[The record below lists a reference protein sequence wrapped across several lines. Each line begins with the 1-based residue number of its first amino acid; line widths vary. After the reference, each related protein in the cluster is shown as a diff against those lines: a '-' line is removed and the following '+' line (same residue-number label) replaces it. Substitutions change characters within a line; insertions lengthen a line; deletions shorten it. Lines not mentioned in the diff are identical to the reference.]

1 MGIATGLAKV
11 FRPRTRSI
19 PKTPATQ
26 AIPLGAQRFIDS
38 NLIKAGAASGVT
50 FGAGLPLALSDP
62 KQVGTSFARLQIS
75 LEDGFDKIRSS
86 VEDVTRIPQVYF
98 MEVEQAYKDE
108 IQRQQE
114 LKNIEEF
121 GDPRGEEIVVPPT
134 IEEQALKPVSLFFA
148 EGGELDMQGDMMQ
161 PQMQPEMPMGEVSQ
175 MEVQEAQQGLVQILQ
190 VIETL
195 IQQGLSEDEII
206 ALLAQYGIT
215 EAELEQAAQVLG
227 VDMEQ
232 LLGGAQ
238 MEQPQ
243 MEVPQ
248 QPMMMAN
255 GGPASPQEM
264 FEALPLPLKDGYKIA
279 LDDSSYLVKDR
290 DTAFGPNGEIIG
302 DLVQVSSYLSQLPQ
316 KYNSLLAQKS
326 EAEKMNRRNI
336 GANIFEMPASVVY
349 PEGSSFGDS
358 MRENRANRAMN
369 QKEMALTPGEMIFID
384 AYESHFNPKKMANGG
399 ALSDKDIAIARSML
413 TPDNEPMFQSRS
425 PEGQIFSLNNRIQN
439 LMTSYDMLVRNN
451 EFERAQEVADEIDE
465 VQQQIIAIQSQNVQ
479 QTLRIP
485 PMIPNKPGITPMP
498 PIAPK
503 GMGLGQ
509 KKN

>member
-11 FRPRTRSI
+11 FSPRTRSI
-19 PKTPATQ
+19 PKTPASQ
-26 AIPLGAQRFIDS
+26 AIPLGAKRFIDP
-38 NLIKAGAASGVT
+38 NLAKAGIAAGVT

-62 KQVGTSFARLQIS
+62 KQVGASFAKMQIS
-75 LEDGFDKIRSS
+75 LQDGFEKIRSS
-86 VEDVTRIPQVYF
+86 VEDVSQIPQLYF

-121 GDPRGEEIVVPPT
+121 GSPEEPIVLPP
-134 IEEQALKPVSLFFA
+134 EEEGLKPVSLMFA
-148 EGGELDMQGDMMQ
+148 EGGEIDMSYEAAPLDTLNMQMAQLSADSLANTIIPGIPNGVTKEDSFEDAFQKARQALGPGMIFMYKLQGAPYFKRYTTDFKEEVERKNMQEGGELDMKGDMMQ

-206 ALLAQYGIT
+206 AFLAQYGIT

-227 VDMEQ
+227 VDMAQ

-255 GGPASPQEM
+255 GG
-264 FEALPLPLKDGYKIA
+264 
-279 LDDSSYLVKDR
+279 
-290 DTAFGPNGEIIG
+290 
-302 DLVQVSSYLSQLPQ
+302 
-316 KYNSLLAQKS
+316 
-326 EAEKMNRRNI
+326 
-336 GANIFEMPASVVY
+336 
-349 PEGSSFGDS
+349 
-358 MRENRANRAMN
+358 
-369 QKEMALTPGEMIFID
+369 
-384 AYESHFNPKKMANGG
+384 
-399 ALSDKDIAIARSML
+399 ALSNQDIAIAQSML

-425 PEGQIFSLNNRIQN
+425 PEGQIFSLNNRIEN
-439 LMTSYDMLVRNN
+439 LMTSYEMLLRNN
-451 EFERAQEVADEIDE
+451 EFERAQEVADQIDE

-479 QTLRIP
+479 Q
-485 PMIPNKPGITPMP
+485 M
-498 PIAPK
+498 

>member
-11 FRPRTRSI
+11 FSPRTRSI

-26 AIPLGAQRFIDS
+26 AIPLGAKRFIDP
-38 NLIKAGAASGVT
+38 NLAKAGIAGTVA
-50 FGAGLPLALSDP
+50 FGAVLPAALSDP
-62 KQVGTSFARLQIS
+62 IQVGKSFARLQIS
-75 LEDGFDKIRSS
+75 LQDGFDTIRSS
-86 VEDVTRIPQVYF
+86 VEDVTRIPQIYF

-121 GDPRGEEIVVPPT
+121 GDPRGEEIVLPPT
-134 IEEQALKPVSLFFA
+134 IEEQALKPVSVMFA
-148 EGGELDMQGDMMQ
+148 EGGELDMQGDM
-161 PQMQPEMPMGEVSQ
+161 MQPEMPMGEVSQ

-206 ALLAQYGIT
+206 AFLAQYGIT

-243 MEVPQ
+243 MEAPQ

-255 GGPASPQEM
+255 GG
-264 FEALPLPLKDGYKIA
+264 
-279 LDDSSYLVKDR
+279 
-290 DTAFGPNGEIIG
+290 
-302 DLVQVSSYLSQLPQ
+302 
-316 KYNSLLAQKS
+316 
-326 EAEKMNRRNI
+326 
-336 GANIFEMPASVVY
+336 
-349 PEGSSFGDS
+349 
-358 MRENRANRAMN
+358 
-369 QKEMALTPGEMIFID
+369 
-384 AYESHFNPKKMANGG
+384 
-399 ALSDKDIAIARSML
+399 ALSNQDIAIAQSML

-425 PEGQIFSLNNRIQN
+425 PEEQIFSLNNRIQN

-451 EFERAQEVADEIDE
+451 EFERAQEVADQIDE
-465 VQQQIIAIQSQNVQ
+465 VQQQIIAIQSQNVPQ
-479 QTLRIP
+479 
-485 PMIPNKPGITPMP
+485 M
-498 PIAPK
+498 

>member
-11 FRPRTRSI
+11 FSPRTRSI
-19 PKTPATQ
+19 PKTPASQ
-26 AIPLGAQRFIDS
+26 AIPLGAKRFIDP
-38 NLIKAGAASGVT
+38 NLAKAGIAAGVT

-62 KQVGTSFARLQIS
+62 KQVGASFAKMQIS
-75 LEDGFDKIRSS
+75 LQDGFEKIRSS
-86 VEDVTRIPQVYF
+86 VEDVSQIPQLYF

-121 GDPRGEEIVVPPT
+121 GSPEEPIVLPP
-134 IEEQALKPVSLFFA
+134 EEEGLKPVSLMFA
-148 EGGELDMQGDMMQ
+148 EGGEIDMSYEAAPLDTLNMQMAQLSADSLANTIIPGIPNGVTKEDSFEDAFQKARQALGPGMIFMYKLQGEPNFKRYTTDFKEEVERKNMQEGGELDMQGDMMQ

-206 ALLAQYGIT
+206 AFLAQYGIT

-227 VDMEQ
+227 VDMAQ

-255 GGPASPQEM
+255 GG
-264 FEALPLPLKDGYKIA
+264 
-279 LDDSSYLVKDR
+279 
-290 DTAFGPNGEIIG
+290 
-302 DLVQVSSYLSQLPQ
+302 
-316 KYNSLLAQKS
+316 
-326 EAEKMNRRNI
+326 
-336 GANIFEMPASVVY
+336 
-349 PEGSSFGDS
+349 
-358 MRENRANRAMN
+358 
-369 QKEMALTPGEMIFID
+369 
-384 AYESHFNPKKMANGG
+384 
-399 ALSDKDIAIARSML
+399 ALSNQDIAIAQSML

-425 PEGQIFSLNNRIQN
+425 PEGQIFSLNNRIEN
-439 LMTSYDMLVRNN
+439 LMTSYEMLLRNN
-451 EFERAQEVADEIDE
+451 EFERAQEVADQIDE

-479 QTLRIP
+479 Q
-485 PMIPNKPGITPMP
+485 M
-498 PIAPK
+498 

>member
-11 FRPRTRSI
+11 FSPRTRSI

-26 AIPLGAQRFIDS
+26 AIPLGAKRFIDP
-38 NLIKAGAASGVT
+38 NLAKAGIAAGVT
-50 FGAGLPLALSDP
+50 FGAGLPLALSAP
-62 KQVGTSFARLQIS
+62 KQVGARFAKMQIS
-75 LEDGFDKIRSS
+75 LQDGFEKIRSS
-86 VEDVTRIPQVYF
+86 VEDVSQIPQLYF

-121 GDPRGEEIVVPPT
+121 GSPEEPIVLPP
-134 IEEQALKPVSLFFA
+134 EEEGLKPVSLMFA
-148 EGGELDMQGDMMQ
+148 EGGEIDMSYEAAPLDTLNMQMAQLSADSLANTIIPGIPNGVTKEDSFEDAFQKARQALGPGMIFMYKLQGEPNFKRYTTDFKEEVERKNMQEGGELDMQGDMMQ

-206 ALLAQYGIT
+206 AFLAQYGIT

-227 VDMEQ
+227 VDMAQ

-255 GGPASPQEM
+255 GC
-264 FEALPLPLKDGYKIA
+264 ALSNQDIA
-279 LDDSSYLVKDR
+279 L
-290 DTAFGPNGEIIG
+290 
-302 DLVQVSSYLSQLPQ
+302 
-316 KYNSLLAQKS
+316 AQ
-326 EAEKMNRRNI
+326 
-336 GANIFEMPASVVY
+336 
-349 PEGSSFGDS
+349 
-358 MRENRANRAMN
+358 
-369 QKEMALTPGEMIFID
+369 
-384 AYESHFNPKKMANGG
+384 
-399 ALSDKDIAIARSML
+399 SML

-425 PEGQIFSLNNRIQN
+425 PEGQIFSLNNRIEN
-439 LMTSYDMLVRNN
+439 LMTSYEMLLRNN
-451 EFERAQEVADEIDE
+451 EFERAQEVADQIDE

-479 QTLRIP
+479 Q
-485 PMIPNKPGITPMP
+485 M
-498 PIAPK
+498 

>member
-11 FRPRTRSI
+11 FSPRTRSI

-26 AIPLGAQRFIDS
+26 AIPLGAKRFIDP
-38 NLIKAGAASGVT
+38 NLAKAGIAAGVT

-62 KQVGTSFARLQIS
+62 KQVGASFAKMQIS
-75 LEDGFDKIRSS
+75 LQDGFEKIRSS
-86 VEDVTRIPQVYF
+86 VEDVSQIPQLYF

-121 GDPRGEEIVVPPT
+121 GSPEEPIVLPP
-134 IEEQALKPVSLFFA
+134 EEEGLKPVSLMFA
-148 EGGELDMQGDMMQ
+148 EGGEIDMSYEAAPLDTLNMQMAQLSADSLANTIIPGIPNGVTKEDSFEDAFQKARQALGPGMIFMYKLQGEPNFKRYTTDFKEEVERKNMQEGGELDMQGDMMQ

-206 ALLAQYGIT
+206 AFLAQYGIT

-227 VDMEQ
+227 VDMAQ

-255 GGPASPQEM
+255 GG
-264 FEALPLPLKDGYKIA
+264 
-279 LDDSSYLVKDR
+279 
-290 DTAFGPNGEIIG
+290 
-302 DLVQVSSYLSQLPQ
+302 
-316 KYNSLLAQKS
+316 
-326 EAEKMNRRNI
+326 
-336 GANIFEMPASVVY
+336 
-349 PEGSSFGDS
+349 
-358 MRENRANRAMN
+358 
-369 QKEMALTPGEMIFID
+369 
-384 AYESHFNPKKMANGG
+384 
-399 ALSDKDIAIARSML
+399 ALSTQDIAIAQSML

-425 PEGQIFSLNNRIQN
+425 PEGQIFSLNNRIEN
-439 LMTSYDMLVRNN
+439 LMTSYEMLLRNN
-451 EFERAQEVADEIDE
+451 EFERAQEVADQIDE

-479 QTLRIP
+479 Q
-485 PMIPNKPGITPMP
+485 M
-498 PIAPK
+498 

>member
-11 FRPRTRSI
+11 FSPRTRSI

-26 AIPLGAQRFIDS
+26 AIPLGAKRFIDP
-38 NLIKAGAASGVT
+38 NLAKAGIAAGVT

-62 KQVGTSFARLQIS
+62 KQVGASFAKMQIS
-75 LEDGFDKIRSS
+75 LQDGFEKIRSS
-86 VEDVTRIPQVYF
+86 VEDVSQIPQLYF

-121 GDPRGEEIVVPPT
+121 GSPEEPIVLPP
-134 IEEQALKPVSLFFA
+134 EEEGLKPVSLMFA
-148 EGGELDMQGDMMQ
+148 EGGEIDMSYEAAPLDTLNMQMAQLSADSLANTIIPGIPNGVTKEDSFEDAFQKARQALGPGMIFMYKLQGEPNFKRYTTDFKEEVERKNMQEGGELDMQGDMMQ

-206 ALLAQYGIT
+206 AFLAQYGIT

-227 VDMEQ
+227 VDMAQ

-255 GGPASPQEM
+255 GG
-264 FEALPLPLKDGYKIA
+264 
-279 LDDSSYLVKDR
+279 
-290 DTAFGPNGEIIG
+290 
-302 DLVQVSSYLSQLPQ
+302 
-316 KYNSLLAQKS
+316 
-326 EAEKMNRRNI
+326 
-336 GANIFEMPASVVY
+336 
-349 PEGSSFGDS
+349 
-358 MRENRANRAMN
+358 
-369 QKEMALTPGEMIFID
+369 
-384 AYESHFNPKKMANGG
+384 
-399 ALSDKDIAIARSML
+399 ALSNQDIAIAQSML

-425 PEGQIFSLNNRIQN
+425 PEGQIFSLNNRIEN
-439 LMTSYDMLVRNN
+439 LMTSYEMLLRNN
-451 EFERAQEVADEIDE
+451 EFERAQEVADQIDE

-479 QTLRIP
+479 Q
-485 PMIPNKPGITPMP
+485 M
-498 PIAPK
+498 

>member
-11 FRPRTRSI
+11 FSPRTRSI

-26 AIPLGAQRFIDS
+26 AIPLGAKRFIDP
-38 NLIKAGAASGVT
+38 NLAKAGIAAGVT

-62 KQVGTSFARLQIS
+62 KQVGASFAKMQIS
-75 LEDGFDKIRSS
+75 LQDGFEKIRSS
-86 VEDVTRIPQVYF
+86 VEDVSQIPQLYF

-121 GDPRGEEIVVPPT
+121 GDPRGEGIVLPP
-134 IEEQALKPVSLFFA
+134 EEEGLKPVSLMFA
-148 EGGELDMQGDMMQ
+148 EGGEIDMSYEAAPLDTLNMQMAQLSADSLANTIIPGIPNGVTKEDSFEDAFQKARQALGPGMIFMYKLQGEPNFKRYTTDFKEEVERKNMQEGGELDMQGDMMQ

-206 ALLAQYGIT
+206 AFLAQYGIT

-227 VDMEQ
+227 VDMAQ

-255 GGPASPQEM
+255 GG
-264 FEALPLPLKDGYKIA
+264 
-279 LDDSSYLVKDR
+279 
-290 DTAFGPNGEIIG
+290 
-302 DLVQVSSYLSQLPQ
+302 
-316 KYNSLLAQKS
+316 
-326 EAEKMNRRNI
+326 
-336 GANIFEMPASVVY
+336 
-349 PEGSSFGDS
+349 
-358 MRENRANRAMN
+358 
-369 QKEMALTPGEMIFID
+369 
-384 AYESHFNPKKMANGG
+384 
-399 ALSDKDIAIARSML
+399 ALSNQDIAIAQSML

-425 PEGQIFSLNNRIQN
+425 PEGQIFSLNNRIEN
-439 LMTSYDMLVRNN
+439 LMTSYEMLLRNN
-451 EFERAQEVADEIDE
+451 EFERAQEVADQIDE

-479 QTLRIP
+479 Q
-485 PMIPNKPGITPMP
+485 M
-498 PIAPK
+498 

>member
-11 FRPRTRSI
+11 FSPRTRSI
-19 PKTPATQ
+19 PKTPASQ
-26 AIPLGAQRFIDS
+26 AIPLGAKRFIDPK
-38 NLIKAGAASGVT
+38 LAKAGIAAGVT

-62 KQVGTSFARLQIS
+62 KQVGASFAKMQIS
-75 LEDGFDKIRSS
+75 LQDGFEKIRSS
-86 VEDVTRIPQVYF
+86 VEDVSQIPQLYF

-121 GDPRGEEIVVPPT
+121 GSPEEPIVLPP
-134 IEEQALKPVSLFFA
+134 EEEGLKPVSLMFA
-148 EGGELDMQGDMMQ
+148 EGGEIDMSYEAAPLDTLNMQMAQLSADSLANTIIPGIPNGVTKEDSFEDAFQKARQALGPGMIFMYKLQGEPNFKRYTTDFKEEVERKNMQEGGELDMKGDMMQ
-161 PQMQPEMPMGEVSQ
+161 PQMQPEMPMGEVRQ

-206 ALLAQYGIT
+206 AFLAQYGIT

-227 VDMEQ
+227 VDMAQ

-255 GGPASPQEM
+255 GG
-264 FEALPLPLKDGYKIA
+264 
-279 LDDSSYLVKDR
+279 
-290 DTAFGPNGEIIG
+290 
-302 DLVQVSSYLSQLPQ
+302 
-316 KYNSLLAQKS
+316 
-326 EAEKMNRRNI
+326 
-336 GANIFEMPASVVY
+336 
-349 PEGSSFGDS
+349 
-358 MRENRANRAMN
+358 
-369 QKEMALTPGEMIFID
+369 
-384 AYESHFNPKKMANGG
+384 
-399 ALSDKDIAIARSML
+399 ALSNQDIAIAQSML

-425 PEGQIFSLNNRIQN
+425 PEGQIFSLNNRIEN
-439 LMTSYDMLVRNN
+439 LMTSYEMLLRNN
-451 EFERAQEVADEIDE
+451 EFERAQEVADQIDE

-479 QTLRIP
+479 Q
-485 PMIPNKPGITPMP
+485 M
-498 PIAPK
+498 

>member
-11 FRPRTRSI
+11 FSPRTRSI

-26 AIPLGAQRFIDS
+26 AIPLGAKRFIDP
-38 NLIKAGAASGVT
+38 NLAKAGIAAGVT

-62 KQVGTSFARLQIS
+62 KQVGASFAKMQIS
-75 LEDGFDKIRSS
+75 LQDGFEKIRSS
-86 VEDVTRIPQVYF
+86 VEDVSQIPQLYF

-121 GDPRGEEIVVPPT
+121 GSPEEPIILPP
-134 IEEQALKPVSLFFA
+134 EEEGLKPVSLMFA
-148 EGGELDMQGDMMQ
+148 EGGEIDMSYEAAPLDTLNMQMAQLSADSLANTIIPGIPNGVTKEDSFEDAFQKARQALGPGMIFMYKLQGEPNFKRYTTDFKEEVERKNMQEGGELDMQGDMMQ

-206 ALLAQYGIT
+206 AFLAQYGIT

-227 VDMEQ
+227 VDMAQ

-255 GGPASPQEM
+255 GG
-264 FEALPLPLKDGYKIA
+264 
-279 LDDSSYLVKDR
+279 
-290 DTAFGPNGEIIG
+290 
-302 DLVQVSSYLSQLPQ
+302 
-316 KYNSLLAQKS
+316 
-326 EAEKMNRRNI
+326 
-336 GANIFEMPASVVY
+336 
-349 PEGSSFGDS
+349 
-358 MRENRANRAMN
+358 
-369 QKEMALTPGEMIFID
+369 
-384 AYESHFNPKKMANGG
+384 
-399 ALSDKDIAIARSML
+399 ALSNQDIAIAQSML

-425 PEGQIFSLNNRIQN
+425 PEGQIFSLNNRIEN
-439 LMTSYDMLVRNN
+439 LMTSYEMLLRNN
-451 EFERAQEVADEIDE
+451 EFERAQEVADQIDE

-479 QTLRIP
+479 Q
-485 PMIPNKPGITPMP
+485 M
-498 PIAPK
+498 

>member
-1 MGIATGLAKV
+1 MGITTGLAKV
-11 FRPRTRSI
+11 FSPRTRSI

-26 AIPLGAQRFIDS
+26 AVPVGASRFIDP
-38 NLIKAGAASGVT
+38 NLTKAGVAAGVT

-62 KQVGTSFARLQIS
+62 KEVGKSFAKLQIS
-75 LEDGFDKIRSS
+75 LQDGFQQIKSS
-86 VEDVTRIPQVYF
+86 VEDVTRIPQIYF

-121 GDPRGEEIVVPPT
+121 GDPRGEGIAVPPT
-134 IEEQALKPVSLFFA
+134 IEEEAIKPVSLMFA

-161 PQMQPEMPMGEVSQ
+161 PQMQPQMPMGEVSQ
-175 MEVQEAQQGLVQILQ
+175 MEMQEAQEGLIQILQ

-195 IQQGLSEDEII
+195 IQQGLTEDEIL

-248 QPMMMAN
+248 QPMMM
-255 GGPASPQEM
+255 
-264 FEALPLPLKDGYKIA
+264 
-279 LDDSSYLVKDR
+279 
-290 DTAFGPNGEIIG
+290 
-302 DLVQVSSYLSQLPQ
+302 
-316 KYNSLLAQKS
+316 
-326 EAEKMNRRNI
+326 
-336 GANIFEMPASVVY
+336 
-349 PEGSSFGDS
+349 S
-358 MRENRANRAMN
+358 M
-369 QKEMALTPGEMIFID
+369 
-384 AYESHFNPKKMANGG
+384 GG
-399 ALSDKDIAIARSML
+399 ALSNQDTKIINSALNVLNQEIKKYSQSGRLSNQNIAMGRSMPTPNESLRLSDMADARIDMVERQSGRLSDKDIAIAQSML

-425 PEGQIFSLNNRIQN
+425 PEEQIFSLNNRIQN
-439 LMTSYDMLVRNN
+439 LMTSYDMLVRNK
-451 EFERAQEVADEIDE
+451 EFDRAQEVVNQIDK
-465 VQQQIIAIQSQNVQ
+465 VQQQIIAIQAQNVPQ
-479 QTLRIP
+479 
-485 PMIPNKPGITPMP
+485 MN
-498 PIAPK
+498 
-503 GMGLGQ
+503 MGLGQ

>member
-1 MGIATGLAKV
+1 MGITTGLAKV
-11 FRPRTRSI
+11 FSPRTRSI

-26 AIPLGAQRFIDS
+26 AVPVGASRFIDP
-38 NLIKAGAASGVT
+38 NLTKAGVAAGVT

-62 KQVGTSFARLQIS
+62 KEVGKSFAKLQIS
-75 LEDGFDKIRSS
+75 LQDGFQQIKSS
-86 VEDVTRIPQVYF
+86 VEDVTRIPQIYF

-121 GDPRGEEIVVPPT
+121 GDPRGEGIAVPPT
-134 IEEQALKPVSLFFA
+134 IEEEAIKPVSLMFA

-161 PQMQPEMPMGEVSQ
+161 PQMQPQMPMGEVSQ
-175 MEVQEAQQGLVQILQ
+175 MEMQEAQEGLIQILQ

-195 IQQGLSEDEII
+195 IQQGLTEDEIL

-248 QPMMMAN
+248 QPMMM
-255 GGPASPQEM
+255 
-264 FEALPLPLKDGYKIA
+264 
-279 LDDSSYLVKDR
+279 
-290 DTAFGPNGEIIG
+290 
-302 DLVQVSSYLSQLPQ
+302 
-316 KYNSLLAQKS
+316 
-326 EAEKMNRRNI
+326 
-336 GANIFEMPASVVY
+336 
-349 PEGSSFGDS
+349 S
-358 MRENRANRAMN
+358 M
-369 QKEMALTPGEMIFID
+369 
-384 AYESHFNPKKMANGG
+384 GG
-399 ALSDKDIAIARSML
+399 ALSNQDTKIINSALNVLNQEIKKYSQSGRLSNQMADARIDMVERQSGRLSDKDIAIAQSML

-425 PEGQIFSLNNRIQN
+425 PEEQIFSLNNRIQN
-439 LMTSYDMLVRNN
+439 LMTSYDMLVRNK
-451 EFERAQEVADEIDE
+451 EFDRAQEVVNQIDK
-465 VQQQIIAIQSQNVQ
+465 VQQQIIAIQSQNVPQ
-479 QTLRIP
+479 
-485 PMIPNKPGITPMP
+485 MN
-498 PIAPK
+498 
-503 GMGLGQ
+503 MGLGQ